1 MFQHV
6 KQYRQRH
13 GLTQEA
19 LSDLMGVNPKFIY
32 CLERNR
38 ARVKNHDGQQVVFT
52 PQEKDVL
59 SFLFGTD
66 PKTPDF
72 FNTLP
77 TLTSQD
83 FTKIRNGRKMATV
96 SWMIGISASQWSLVE
111 SGKSKE
117 DQPHIRRW
125 YTLLLMVHFPEYFA
139 NLTPTHEVPM
149 VKAQVC
155 NVASVV
161 PNVASEPVMLPAN
174 VASEPTNTTGTVINT
189 KDLLPFTYGDY
200 PIRCSMIDGEPWWVL
215 RDVCAATW
223 YTHVEH
229 ATALIERED
238 LQKLHTLSP
247 QGTMQPTLFVN
258 EPGLYQFLS
267 RTQTEGTRPFQR
279 WLFKEVLPSI
289 RKTGGYQLQQIPQTT
304 DPLSQVLMIGQAL
317 QTIAE
322 QMQIQA
328 SEISSLKEQVSKV
341 NYLEVSKTDRSE
353 VLEIVQSEVL
363 ESKLKEKQE
372 QKIHYRKR
380 KELEQRIAELGWAV
394 VKRHGG
400 NHGEVIKS
408 VNKRIKAALR
418 GVYGYAIAR
427 ERYTDDDFALAYQV
441 VAMAQKDFD
450 DFPKQGEI
458 NFDGDA
464 A

>member
-6 KQYRQRH
+6 KQYRQRY

-19 LSDLMGVNPKFIY
+19 LGELMGVNPKFIY

-52 PQEKDVL
+52 PQEEDVL
-59 SFLFGTD
+59 SFLFGTT

-72 FNTLP
+72 FNILP
-77 TLTSQD
+77 TLTAQD
-83 FTKIRNGRKMATV
+83 FAKIRNGRKMATA

-139 NLTPTHEVPM
+139 NLTPAHETPM
-149 VKAQVC
+149 VDAQVC
-155 NVASVV
+155 NVASVL

-174 VASEPTNTTGTVINT
+174 VASDDFVDQPGLI
-189 KDLLPFTYGDY
+189 PFAYGSQKV
-200 PIRCSMIDGEPWWVL
+200 RVKWIDGEPWFML
-215 RDVCAATW
+215 SDVCKAVGYGSPHKA
-223 YTHVEH
+223 YP
-229 ATALIERED
+229 LIREND
-238 LQKLHTLSP
+238 RKTFP
-247 QGTMQPTLFVN
+247 IIDAMG
-258 EPGLYQFLS
+258 
-267 RTQTEGTRPFQR
+267 RTQEAVFISERGMSQFFLRARVPAVEPFQD
-279 WLFKEVLPSI
+279 WVFDEVLPSI
-289 RKTGGYQLQQIPQTT
+289 YKTGQYQVNQPQQIQAPA

-322 QMQIQA
+322 QMQVQA

-380 KELEQRIAELGWAV
+380 KELEKHVSDLGWAV

-441 VAMAQKDFD
+441 VAMAQKEFD

-458 NFDGDA
+458 DFGGA

>member
-1 MFQHV
+1 MFQHI
-6 KQYRQRH
+6 KQYRKDH

-19 LSDLMGVNPKFIY
+19 LGELLGMNPKFVY
-32 CLERNR
+32 CLEKNR
-38 ARVKNHDGQQVVFT
+38 ARVGDLVYT
-52 PQEKDVL
+52 SQEFKVL
-59 SFLFGTD
+59 HLLFGDT

-72 FNTLP
+72 FNGLP
-77 TLTSQD
+77 TITGQDLIDIRKARKLTQEQAGD
-83 FTKIRNGRKMATV
+83 L
-96 SWMIGISASQWSLVE
+96 IGISGTHWGAIE

-117 DQPHIRRW
+117 DLPHVRRW
-125 YTLLLMVHFPEYFA
+125 YTLLLMANLPEYFSD
-139 NLTPTHEVPM
+139 LTLQHESPV
-149 VKAQVC
+149 VEAQVC
-155 NVASVV
+155 NVASVDH
-161 PNVASEPVMLPAN
+161 NVASEPVMLPVN
-174 VASEPTNTTGTVINT
+174 VASDDFAEQPGLI
-189 KDLLPFTYGDY
+189 PFAYGSQKV
-200 PIRCSMIDGEPWWVL
+200 RVKWIDGEPWWVL
-215 RDVCAATW
+215 RDVCAAIG

-229 ATALIERED
+229 APALIERED

-267 RTQTEGTRPFQR
+267 RAQTDGTRPFQR

-289 RKTGGYQLQQIPQTT
+289 RKTGQYQPQQIQAPA

-317 QTIAE
+317 QTIAQ
-322 QMQIQA
+322 QMQVQA
-328 SEISSLKEQVSKV
+328 SEISSLKEQVSRV
-341 NYLEVSKTDRSE
+341 NYLEVALPDRSE

-363 ESKLKEKQE
+363 EAKLKEKQE

-380 KELEQRIAELGWAV
+380 KELEKRIADLGWAV
-394 VKRHGG
+394 VKQHGG

-441 VAMAQKDFD
+441 VAMAEKELK

>member
-6 KQYRQRH
+6 KQYRQRY

-52 PQEKDVL
+52 PQEEDVL
-59 SFLFGTD
+59 SFLFGTT

-77 TLTSQD
+77 TLTAQD
-83 FTKIRNGRKMATV
+83 FAKIRNGRKMATV

-139 NLTPTHEVPM
+139 NLTPAHEAPM
-149 VKAQVC
+149 VEAQAC

-174 VASEPTNTTGTVINT
+174 VASEDFADQPGLI
-189 KDLLPFTYGDY
+189 PFAYGSQKV
-200 PIRCSMIDGEPWWVL
+200 RVKWIDGEPWFML
-215 RDVCAATW
+215 SDVCRAIG
-223 YTHVEH
+223 YQSIEH
-229 ATALIERED
+229 ASKLVRENA
-238 LQKLHTLSP
+238 LQKVQFTDALNRVQYANFIS
-247 QGTMQPTLFVN
+247 
-258 EPGLYQFLS
+258 EPGLYQFL
-267 RTQTEGTRPFQR
+267 TRARVPAVEPFQD
-279 WLFKEVLPSI
+279 WVFDHVLPSI
-289 RKTGGYQLQQIPQTT
+289 RKTGGYQPQQIQNPA
-304 DPLSQVLMIGQAL
+304 DPFQSIGMIGQAL
-317 QTIAE
+317 QTIAQ
-322 QMQIQA
+322 QMQIQ
-328 SEISSLKEQVSKV
+328 EQKIAHLEQTVRNVS
-341 NYLEVSKTDRSE
+341 YLEVSKTDRSD
-353 VLEIVQSEVL
+353 VVEIVKGEL
-363 ESKLKEKQE
+363 EEEKLK
-372 QKIHYRKR
+372 QKVHYRKR
-380 KELEQRIAELGWAV
+380 KDLEKRASEVGWDAIERIGG
-394 VKRHGG
+394 KHGDY
-400 NHGEVIKS
+400 IKAI
-408 VNKRIKAALR
+408 NRRIKKALA

-427 ERYTDDDFALAYQV
+427 ERYTDEDFALAYQV
-441 VAMAQKDFD
+441 IAMVEKEIKDFPHQGQI
-450 DFPKQGEI
+450 DFG
-458 NFDGDA
+458 GA